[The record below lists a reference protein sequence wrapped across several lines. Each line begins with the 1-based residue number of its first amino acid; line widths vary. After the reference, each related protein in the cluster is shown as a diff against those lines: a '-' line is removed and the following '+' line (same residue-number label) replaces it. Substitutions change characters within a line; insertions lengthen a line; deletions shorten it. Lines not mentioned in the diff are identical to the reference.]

1 MDKGFT
7 EEIFLAI
14 MTEGRDRP
22 RLSENQTLLSP
33 VVLVGPPRLSF
44 KKPVVLSFGHC
55 ANLKLGSWELGVYH
69 CDSLFSDTDDTP
81 WVKLV
86 TVGQESLATP
96 ILASMDFEKCFIMT
110 DFLTRF
116 CIVGQSGLEG
126 NASKV
131 LRLLIFGKVISSSLD
146 FSLCIQVIDDTPS
159 ALERVLRVAKKQGFG
174 LMDKPKSLF
183 FQDGGADLHLTIGE
197 CTTGWSL
204 KPKNLQKISFHEI
217 WSSTS
222 SSSSS
227 TSSSSTSSSL
237 GSNPHL
243 RINYSLQHIDP
254 TVSLIAFKLSAF
266 QSGHPETC
274 QSFSVNVDSTEGSCF
289 IPFPAAYES
298 LSSRAGSLLSSN
310 GGGGGGG
317 GGQILCH
324 ADSTSK
330 LPSSLKKR
338 LCQLLDNPHTMGQ
351 NDWRALAAGLRMERF
366 NQFFETR
373 GSPTDGILTLWEVQK
388 GEDPGAITDL
398 LNLLRVIG
406 RHDCASMIESEY
418 GPWI

>member
-1 MDKGFT
+1 MEKGFT
-7 EEIFLAI
+7 EEVFLAI

-69 CDSLFSDTDDTP
+69 CDSLFSDADDTP

-86 TVGQESLATP
+86 TIGQESVSTP
-96 ILASMDFEKCFIMT
+96 ILASMDFDKCFIMT

-146 FSLCIQVIDDTPS
+146 FSLCVQVIDDTPS
-159 ALERVLRVAKKQGFG
+159 ALERVLTTAKKQGFG
-174 LMDKPKSLF
+174 LMDKPKTLY
-183 FQDGGADLHLTIGE
+183 FQDGGSDLHLTIGE
-197 CTTGWSL
+197 CTTGWSM
-204 KPKNLQKISFHEI
+204 KPKTLQKLSFHEI

-222 SSSSS
+222 SSP
-227 TSSSSTSSSL
+227 TSNFGTTP
-237 GSNPHL
+237 NL

-266 QSGHPETC
+266 QFGHPETC
-274 QSFSVNVDSTEGSCF
+274 QSFSVNVDSSNGTCF
-289 IPFPAAYES
+289 LPFPTSYES
-298 LSSRAGSLLSSN
+298 LSSRGGSLLSSN
-310 GGGGGGG
+310 GGGGSAGGGSAG
-317 GGQILCH
+317 GGQIFCH
-324 ADSTSK
+324 PETTCK
-330 LPSSLKKR
+330 LPPSLKKR
-338 LCQLLDNPHTMGQ
+338 LCQMLDNPQTMGQ

-366 NQFFETR
+366 TQFFESR
-373 GSPTDGILTLWEVQK
+373 DSPTEGILTLWEVQK
-388 GEDPGAITDL
+388 GEDPGSITDL

-406 RHDCASMIESEY
+406 RMDCATMIESEY